1 MLAKVLL
8 KNPVSAGGKI
18 KISSLDAGE
27 GIIEKPGFLSLD
39 AGEGI
44 IEKPGFCWGS

>member
-18 KISSLDAGE
+18 KISAMLANRVLS
-27 GIIEKPGFLSLD
+27 EKPGFLSLD